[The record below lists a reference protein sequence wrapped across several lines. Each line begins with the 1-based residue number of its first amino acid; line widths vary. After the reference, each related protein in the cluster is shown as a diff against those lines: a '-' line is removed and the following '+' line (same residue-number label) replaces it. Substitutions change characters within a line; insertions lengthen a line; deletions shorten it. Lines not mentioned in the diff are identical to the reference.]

1 MKIILLDPGL
11 KNIQGHNY
19 TTDLHL
25 AKYFKKNKINVEI
38 LCLKSIDKE
47 TEENFL
53 KNKIKVKK
61 IFDVSSYSD
70 LPFKNEA
77 TLIKYI
83 QITINNLE
91 LYRKNN
97 SPPDIAYW
105 VPSNSPLQVF
115 ANLFLK
121 VAKLTFIQLDPT
133 FESFSDNTIYMYKK
147 FNEKFKQRKDLVYLA
162 VEKNIK
168 EIFSRF
174 IPVEIEISPF
184 LTTSKQKKKKIN
196 F

>member
-53 KNKIKVKK
+53 KNKINKK
-61 IFDVSSYSD
+61 
-70 LPFKNEA
+70 
-77 TLIKYI
+77 
-83 QITINNLE
+83 
-91 LYRKNN
+91 
-97 SPPDIAYW
+97 
-105 VPSNSPLQVF
+105 
-115 ANLFLK
+115 
-121 VAKLTFIQLDPT
+121 
-133 FESFSDNTIYMYKK
+133 
-147 FNEKFKQRKDLVYLA
+147 
-162 VEKNIK
+162 
-168 EIFSRF
+168 
-174 IPVEIEISPF
+174 
-184 LTTSKQKKKKIN
+184 N